1 MLLPSFQ
8 LSARQAGD
16 ISGSNL
22 TMAVQ
27 GELQVQFTLVLAGD
41 DRTGKTGFMSV
52 SWLVNLTLGVE
63 VHPLCPIP
71 TEDLLTA
78 MYAIQ
83 LVRRNFVAWETAITS
98 KPNVPLLC

>member
-41 DRTGKTGFMSV
+41 DGTGKTGFMSV
-52 SWLVNLTLGVE
+52 S
-63 VHPLCPIP
+63 
-71 TEDLLTA
+71 
-78 MYAIQ
+78 
-83 LVRRNFVAWETAITS
+83 
-98 KPNVPLLC
+98 